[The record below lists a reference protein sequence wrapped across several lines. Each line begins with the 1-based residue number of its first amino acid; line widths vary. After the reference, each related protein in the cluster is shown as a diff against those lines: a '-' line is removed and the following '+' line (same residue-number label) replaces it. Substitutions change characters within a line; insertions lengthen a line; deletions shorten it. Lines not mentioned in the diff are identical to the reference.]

1 MFEKIA
7 EKMIKNTNV
16 LNEKV
21 KEIYNF
27 QMDRDNIYKKLA
39 ELEERSSWNK
49 LQVDGMTE
57 DRVEMLEMY
66 KGKVKKETKPSA
78 VLKSFLIHSR

>member
-1 MFEKIA
+1 
-7 EKMIKNTNV
+7 MIKDTNV

-27 QMDRDNIYKKLA
+27 LVDRDNIYKKLA
-39 ELEERSSWNK
+39 ELEERFSWNK

-66 KGKVKKETKPSA
+66 KGKVKKKTKPST